1 MNYNC
6 PICLETRLVNKAI
19 QEDLPMLRKEVEK
32 HKNMTGDFQR
42 LQLEVWKE
50 YLGYN
55 LFDPRILSAVKTT
68 SSV

>member
-1 MNYNC
+1 MD
-6 PICLETRLVNKAI
+6 RLIDKALK
-19 QEDLPMLRKEVEK
+19 EDLPMLRKEVEK

-50 YLGYN
+50 YLGYD
-55 LFDPRILSAVKTT
+55 LFDPRILNAVRTT